1 MLIVKPAEL
10 QLRTKRFAL
19 RCLKVA
25 ESLPRSITGKTI
37 AGQLARA
44 ATSVAANYRA
54 ACRARSKGEFV
65 AKMGIV
71 EEEADE
77 TAFWLDLTIEAEAL
91 PASKL
96 TKLITEADELVRIIA
111 ASYITAARNRSEE
124 LGAKARDG
132 RRPSRLS
139 NQQSPIANRQ

>member
-25 ESLPRSITGKTI
+25 ESLPRSITGKTV

-54 ACRARSKGEFV
+54 ACRARSKAEFI

-77 TAFWLDLTIEAEAL
+77 TAFWLDLTVEAEAL
-91 PASKL
+91 PVSKL
-96 TKLITEADELVRIIA
+96 SKLIIEADELVRIVA
-111 ASYITAARNRSEE
+111 ASYITAATHRATASE
-124 LGAKARDG
+124 AKSRDG
-132 RRPSRLS
+132 RRPSRLPNQQSAIS
-139 NQQSPIANRQ
+139 NQQ